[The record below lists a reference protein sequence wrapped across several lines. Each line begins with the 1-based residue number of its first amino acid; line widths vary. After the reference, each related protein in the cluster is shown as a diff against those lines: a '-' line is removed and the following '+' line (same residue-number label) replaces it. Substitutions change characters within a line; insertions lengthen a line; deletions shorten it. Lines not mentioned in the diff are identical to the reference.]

1 IKKREAWAGDDKKVG
16 AAVLVAIKAA
26 DRAPFE
32 KFVNMYF
39 PGCESFIMDSVKF
52 LNGPKR
58 A

>member
-26 DRAPFE
+26 HRAPFE
-32 KFVNMYF
+32 KFVDMYF

-52 LNGPKR
+52 LDGPKR